1 MVLVVN
7 LIMEPAHPIH
17 IHHGQLKKNSHL
29 LYMVVPIVVFG
40 IVMISLM
47 MLYGITKEGVANL
60 KSETSVS
67 VLGENNE

>member
-1 MVLVVN
+1 
-7 LIMEPAHPIH
+7 
-17 IHHGQLKKNSHL
+17 
-29 LYMVVPIVVFG
+29 MVVPIVVFG